1 MVAGQKKV
9 NIVVVT
15 YNRCKLLE
23 ECLTALLKQDYDQ
36 FTIFLI
42 DNASTDNTRSM
53 VEEKFHDKRLRY
65 YNTGANLG
73 GAGGF
78 NYGMRLAASETC
90 DYVWAMDD
98 DTIVQPDSLKALVNY
113 AQELNDDFGFL
124 SSFVKFT
131 DGTPCQMNIPTL
143 LGDDNNK
150 NRTWLDH
157 FNEKKDGRRV
167 RIIHATFVSFFTK
180 RSVILEVGLP
190 IKEFFIWSDDT
201 EYTVRIS
208 RNHKNYFCSDSVVIH
223 KMNENKAATVY
234 DFVDSSS
241 DRVDRFFYA
250 YRNRFYNARKQGFAR
265 TLRYFGKVGKA
276 GFLILMKSK
285 DGKGKKLKV
294 LCNGFLKG
302 ISFNPKVEFIQEK
315 K

>member
-1 MVAGQKKV
+1 M
-9 NIVVVT
+9 VT

-23 ECLTALLKQDYDQ
+23 ECLNALLEQDYDN
-36 FTIFLI
+36 FTVFLI
-42 DNASTDNTRSM
+42 DNASTDDTRSM
-53 VEEKFHDKRLRY
+53 VEEKFQDKRLRY

-78 NYGMRLAASETC
+78 NYGMRIAASEQC

-98 DTIVQPDSLKALVNY
+98 DTIVQPDSLKALVRY
-113 AQELNDDFGFL
+113 AARLKDDFGFL

-150 NRTWLDH
+150 NRTWLDR
-157 FNEKKDGRRV
+157 FDETKAGKKV
-167 RIIHATFVSFFTK
+167 RIIHATFVSFFTR
-180 RSVILEVGLP
+180 RSVILDVGLP

-208 RNHKNYFCSDSVVIH
+208 KKYKNYFCADSVVIH

-234 DFVDSSS
+234 DFIDSAP

-250 YRNRFYNARKQGFAR
+250 YRNRFYNAKKQGAAR

-276 GFLILMKSK
+276 GLLILLKAK

-294 LCNGFLKG
+294 LCKGFWEG
-302 ISFNPKVEFIQEK
+302 ISFDPEVEFIQK
-315 K
+315 H

>member
-1 MVAGQKKV
+1 M
-9 NIVVVT
+9 VT

-23 ECLTALLKQDYDQ
+23 ECLTALLEQDYDN
-36 FTIFLI
+36 FTVFLI

-53 VEEKFHDKRLRY
+53 VEEKFQDKRLKY

-78 NYGMRLAASETC
+78 NYGMKVAASEEC

-98 DTIVQPDSLKALVNY
+98 DTIVQKDSLKALVNY

-150 NRTWLDH
+150 NRTWLDN
-157 FNEKKDGRRV
+157 FDESEAGRRV
-167 RIIHATFVSFFTK
+167 QIIHATFVSFFTK

-201 EYTVRIS
+201 EYTIRIS
-208 RNHKNYFCSDSVVIH
+208 KNHKSYFCSDSVVLH
-223 KMNENKAATVY
+223 KMNENRAATVY
-234 DFVDSSS
+234 DFVNCTSE
-241 DRVDRFFYA
+241 RVDRFFYA
-250 YRNRFYNARKQGFAR
+250 YRNRFYNARKQGAAR
-265 TLRYFGKVGKA
+265 TLRYIGKVGKA
-276 GFLILMKSK
+276 GCLVLLKSRE
-285 DGKGKKLKV
+285 GKGKKLRI
-294 LCNGFLKG
+294 LWNGFWKG
-302 ISFNPKVEFIQEK
+302 LSFNPEVEFIQEK